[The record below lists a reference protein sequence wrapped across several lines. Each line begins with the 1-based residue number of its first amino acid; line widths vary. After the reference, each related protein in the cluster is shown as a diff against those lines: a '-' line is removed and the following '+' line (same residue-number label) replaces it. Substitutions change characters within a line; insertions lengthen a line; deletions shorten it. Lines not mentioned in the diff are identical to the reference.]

1 MKLARGQEYDFS
13 RIVAELTALNY
24 HRVELVVDHGELAVR
39 GGIIDIYPQGYVTP
53 LRLEFLDNLLESIRS
68 FNIQDQR
75 SLSRLDAAEINA
87 YQPLPDALTRDTDF
101 RESEDYLLPDFQPGD
116 YVVHENYGV
125 AIFRGLKYKR
135 EHSVAGEYY
144 ELQFAD
150 TQTVFVPLTQSKLLH
165 RYSAGDLRPALTN
178 LSSGSGAWEKARQKA
193 RTAAKNIALELF
205 NLYRLRKMTKGWA
218 CPEDTEQQLLVETDF
233 PFTETPD
240 QIKAITAV
248 KQDMEAAF
256 PMDRLICGDVG
267 FGKTEIALRAAFKM
281 AMAGRQAAVLAP
293 TTILV
298 SQHYHNFQ
306 TRFKNY
312 ALDIQMLS
320 RFHTPAENRN
330 VIKKLKSGQTNI
342 VIGTHRLLQKDV
354 AFQDLGLLVVD
365 EEQRFGVEHKEF
377 IKKLTVNVDI
387 LTLSATPI
395 PRTLYLSLSGMRDI
409 SILRTPPKHRRP
421 IKTILAEYA
430 PEKLKAA
437 LDRELERGGQI
448 FVLNNDIKSL
458 PYWQTKIQELVP
470 AARVVLSHGKMPKQ
484 KLEQAVLDF
493 VERRM
498 DILLCTTIIEN
509 GIDIPGANTII
520 VLNADHFGLAQLHQ
534 IRGRVGRGA
543 QQAYAYL
550 FYPAAAVL
558 NPDATARLH
567 ALKEFTMLGAGYRL
581 AMRDLE
587 IRGSGNILGAQQS
600 GFVQNVGF
608 TLYNKMLEDSV
619 REVRGEK
626 IEEEQIFRLPTR
638 QENYLPRDYMEEEIL
653 RISFYR
659 RIMDSKTA
667 QDVENIEQE
676 LIDRFGRLPQ
686 PSINLLQAIKE
697 QLSLSKTRHL
707 K

>member
-1 MKLARGQEYDFS
+1 
-13 RIVAELTALNY
+13 
-24 HRVELVVDHGELAVR
+24 
-39 GGIIDIYPQGYVTP
+39 
-53 LRLEFLDNLLESIRS
+53 
-68 FNIQDQR
+68 
-75 SLSRLDAAEINA
+75 
-87 YQPLPDALTRDTDF
+87 
-101 RESEDYLLPDFQPGD
+101 
-116 YVVHENYGV
+116 
-125 AIFRGLKYKR
+125 
-135 EHSVAGEYY
+135 
-144 ELQFAD
+144 
-150 TQTVFVPLTQSKLLH
+150 
-165 RYSAGDLRPALTN
+165 
-178 LSSGSGAWEKARQKA
+178 
-193 RTAAKNIALELF
+193 
-205 NLYRLRKMTKGWA
+205 
-218 CPEDTEQQLLVETDF
+218 
-233 PFTETPD
+233 
-240 QIKAITAV
+240 
-248 KQDMEAAF
+248 MEASF

-281 AMAGRQAAVLAP
+281 AMAGRQVAVLAP

-306 TRFKNY
+306 TRFKKY

-330 VIKKLKSGQTNI
+330 IIKKLKSGQTNI

-354 AFQDLGLLVVD
+354 AFQNLGLLVVD

-409 SILRTPPKHRRP
+409 SLLRTPPKHRRP

-430 PEKLKAA
+430 PEKLKVA

-458 PYWQTKIQELVP
+458 PYWQAKIKEQVP
-470 AARVVLSHGKMPKQ
+470 AARVVLSHGKMPKH

-493 VERRM
+493 VERRV
-498 DILLCTTIIEN
+498 DVLLCTTIIEN

-534 IRGRVGRGA
+534 IRGRVGRSA

-550 FYPAAAVL
+550 FYSAAAIL
-558 NPDATARLH
+558 NPEAEARLH

-587 IRGSGNILGAQQS
+587 IRGSGNILGTQQS

-626 IEEEQIFRLPTR
+626 IEEEQIFRLPAK
-638 QENYLPRDYMEEEIL
+638 QENYLPQDYMEEEVL
-653 RISFYR
+653 RIAFYR
-659 RIMDSKTA
+659 RIMDSKTV
-667 QDVENIEQE
+667 QDIENIEQE
-676 LIDRFGRLPQ
+676 LRDRFGRLPQ
-686 PSINLLQAIKE
+686 PSLNLLRAIRE
-697 QLSLSKTRHL
+697 QLNSAKH
-707 K
+707 KN